1 MPSQEELERMAQ
13 KMTEA
18 QKKILEAI
26 PSAAPGEETS
36 DELPLDEA
44 SRILRDLIKDI
55 SASTRQLMNH
65 SSFLPL
71 PKNPFDQGEAKANI
85 MLAFRHLEDA
95 RMRLGKV
102 IQAFDGGT
110 SVYDK

>member
-18 QKKILEAI
+18 QRKILESI
-26 PSAAPGEETS
+26 PKAGAEEAPAQEAPIEE
-36 DELPLDEA
+36 A
-44 SRILRDLIKDI
+44 CRFLRVIIKDAG
-55 SASTRQLMNH
+55 ASTRRLMAHTVFANQQLTGV
-65 SSFLPL
+65 
-71 PKNPFDQGEAKANI
+71 DYGEMKANI
-85 MLAFRHLEDA
+85 MLAYRHLEDA

-102 IQAFDGGT
+102 IQAYDGGT